1 MAAVHFYKCGNYDNF
16 ATPVDIL
23 HAYRTLAE
31 PSEGTYSE
39 SGSKFLAFAWPVHDE
54 ETVRQYRETLH
65 KAHHKAVHV
74 VWASRIGYDT
84 VIERSSD
91 DGEPAGSAGKP
102 VLNVL
107 RAHQLTNSTILVVRY
122 FGGKKL
128 GIPGLINAYRSA
140 TEDAVNRAGLRIVP
154 IFEHMRVTCAMAD
167 MQTVLHQLNKA
178 GARVNNSTFEEMC
191 TFNISITRE
200 RYAHFQASVKDLW
213 QAQIH
218 ALGNTDRPDSV

>member
-1 MAAVHFYKCGNYDNF
+1 MHFYKCRNYGNF
-16 ATPVDIL
+16 AAQVDTP
-23 HAYRTLAE
+23 HTYRTLRQA
-31 PSEGTYSE
+31 SEGTYSE
-39 SGSKFLAFAWPVHDE
+39 SGSKFLAFAWPVHDDE
-54 ETVRQYRETLH
+54 RVKQCRETLL

-84 VIERSSD
+84 IMERSSD
-91 DGEPAGSAGKP
+91 DGEPSGSAGKP

-140 TEDAVNRAGLRIVP
+140 AEEAVNRAGIRIVT
-154 IFEHMRVTCAMAD
+154 IFEHMQVTCAMAD

-178 GARVNNSTFEEMC
+178 GARVNNSTFEEIC
-191 TFNISITRE
+191 TFNISIARE
-200 RYAHFQASVKDLW
+200 RYEQFQASVKDLW

-218 ALGNTDRPDSV
+218 TLGNADQPDTV